1 MEIAGLPLQGDWTMY
16 VVTGLLPFVQED
28 AAIVAAAAASI
39 TGHGDAH
46 ILFLVV
52 LLGLTASDTWKYWA
66 GRLAHAH
73 PSLSKMVADPRIAAA
88 RERVL
93 NRLSMTLIVA
103 RFVPGTRIPLYI
115 ACGVFKAPFWRFF
128 VTIVASATLYIGIA
142 FAVFASL
149 GVRLGEQV
157 RAYIPLVVIT
167 IVALMLLVGWLRTA
181 LRKRAA

>member
-1 MEIAGLPLQGDWTMY
+1 MIAGLPLNSDWTMY
-16 VVTGLLPFVQED
+16 AVTVLLPFVQED
-28 AAIVAAAAASI
+28 AAVLAAATASI

-46 ILFLVV
+46 VLFFAT

-73 PSLSKMVADPRIAAA
+73 PSLAKMVADPRIAAA
-88 RERVL
+88 KERVL
-93 NRLSMTLIVA
+93 NRLSVTLLIA
-103 RFVPGTRIPLYI
+103 RFVPGTRIPLYV

-128 VTIVASATLYIGIA
+128 VTIVASAILYIGLA
-142 FAVFASL
+142 FAVFASV

-157 RAYIPLVVIT
+157 RGYIPVVVVALVVAM
-167 IVALMLLVGWLRTA
+167 VLLGWLRTA